1 MADERRPG
9 WINRSV
15 RWLCRTPFENLPPE
29 FGEPA
34 QPELLA
40 FELGAES
47 AQEAASRAPGAR
59 RAGHRRSRPVRHDA
73 PQGRH

>member
-1 MADERRPG
+1 MADEHRPG

-15 RWLCRTPFENLPPE
+15 RWLCRTPFENLPAE
-29 FGEPA
+29 FGRPA

-40 FELGAES
+40 FELGAEA
-47 AQEAASRAPGAR
+47 AQETPLAEPGAPVE
-59 RAGHRRSRPVRHDA
+59 GHRPSRPQRKNA